1 MESFS
6 KDYIKNKLEA
16 VNRNLEDLQDMSDET
31 TDTGEA

>member
-16 VNRNLEDLQDMSDET
+16 VKRNFEDLQDMSDGT
-31 TDTGEA
+31 TDSGEA